1 MKIHYYSYLCIKLSK
16 MKKITLLTVCLLS
29 LVTIGC
35 KSTSKAGM
43 ASSSASNMK
52 ETAVYGAD
60 FTAVKV
66 VQYDDLLK
74 SLAKTK
80 KVDDVIV
87 EGSVNGV
94 CQSKGCWM
102 NIVSEKDANA
112 PKMFVKFKDY
122 AFFMPKDLEGKVIMK
137 GYAYKEETSVDELRH
152 YAEDEGKSKE
162 EIEKITKPVTEYKFM
177 ASGVKILASK

>member
-1 MKIHYYSYLCIKLSK
+1 
-16 MKKITLLTVCLLS
+16 MKKITLLTVCLLTI
-29 LVTIGC
+29 VAIGC

-43 ASSSASNMK
+43 ESGATSTMK

-60 FTAVKV
+60 FTATKV

-74 SLAKTK
+74 SLSKTK
-80 KVDDVIV
+80 KVEDVVV

-94 CQSKGCWM
+94 CQAKGCWM
-102 NIVSEKDANA
+102 NIVSEKDAQA

-122 AFFMPKDLEGKVIMK
+122 AFFMPFDLEGKVIMK
-137 GYAYKEETSVDELRH
+137 GYAYIEETSVDELKH

-162 EIEKITKPVTEYKFM
+162 EIAKITKPVSEYKFM